1 MLNLSDVGLDIQAIA
16 CPVCS
21 KGIESNDHFFYSRD
35 VALNIWQLVRIWL
48 DVNIPMLNSHSDWES
63 WVDNF
68 RASSEVKLRMQVME
82 WNWDNEVPKSLA
94 VSSHENGEYLR
105 GEDMERGF
113 SNGIMEEG
121 SVISGEALFG
131 LKLGQET
138 YNQDKLRMSSI
149 PLVTTSLCSPAVKK
163 SRAVYQSSH
172 SSRCQVEGCNLDL
185 VSAKDYHRRHKICAD
200 HSKSPKVVVAGLERR
215 LHDLSEFDDRKRS
228 CRRRLSAHNARR
240 RRPQSD
246 DKFSSS
252 HRRPHMGFFVNGVS
266 TSTPSANST
275 PQSSSNFKRED
286 VDMISSGAL
295 SDISSS
301 FHGVAPRLVNQD
313 VIVAGTG
320 DEAVDGDGDG
330 DYEKRLF
337 L

>member
-1 MLNLSDVGLDIQAIA
+1 
-16 CPVCS
+16 
-21 KGIESNDHFFYSRD
+21 
-35 VALNIWQLVRIWL
+35 
-48 DVNIPMLNSHSDWES
+48 
-63 WVDNF
+63 
-68 RASSEVKLRMQVME
+68 ME

-149 PLVTTSLCSPAVKK
+149 PLVPTSLCSPAVKK

-301 FHGVAPRLVNQD
+301 FHGVTPRLVNHDGLDANSNSICKMEVRHSFSLQATSSWGFNSCDEPSKKVFLTCAPGTHVKVETLGCVSQPDWPAVICGAITAGQSGCDTQPD
-313 VIVAGTG
+313 VPTLTCAPGAHVRKTFSKNSIP
-320 DEAVDGDGDG
+320 
-330 DYEKRLF
+330 
-337 L
+337 